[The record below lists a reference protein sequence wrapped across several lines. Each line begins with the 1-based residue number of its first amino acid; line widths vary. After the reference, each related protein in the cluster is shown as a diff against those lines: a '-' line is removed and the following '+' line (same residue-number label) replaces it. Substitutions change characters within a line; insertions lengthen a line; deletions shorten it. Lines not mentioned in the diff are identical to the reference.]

1 MKKFKYIAAQLL
13 LCCMAFSGCDK
24 YLDVEPKGKQLLKT
38 TNDFDLW
45 LNAQTF
51 TTEISSP
58 YLDYMSDNM
67 DYLGVNTPSIT
78 LSDFVYTWAAQFTND
93 VSAPAY
99 LWVDHY
105 KRISLYNT
113 LLLGIDAAEGGTAS
127 QKNSL
132 KAEALLGRA
141 YSYFYLVNE
150 YAKPYDEAS
159 ATTDLAVPF
168 VTSDNVSQKAPPRA
182 TAAEIYKHILDD
194 INAAIPYL
202 PEDNSSARFRGSKAA
217 AYSVLA
223 RVYLYR
229 REYSEAQR
237 YAELALAN
245 TRATMID
252 YTNSASFPN
261 TQNVVSHSDAIYA
274 KGYAAAGI
282 PIALDFKST
291 FASNDARRTIF
302 YSNWTSTVRG
312 ATAFYAAV
320 VTPIFQL
327 TNSGT
332 TVQEMHLIAAECAVR
347 SIAPNSL
354 STALGHLNQVRR
366 NRYTGTPIESRDFAS
381 ADRNVVF
388 NEVLAERRRELP
400 FHSLRWF
407 DMRRFDKE
415 NRMPAVIRTNAQNT
429 VIATLEPH
437 SPRYTL
443 QIPIQVMAF
452 NPDMPQNP

>member
-1 MKKFKYIAAQLL
+1 MV
-13 LCCMAFSGCDK
+13 FSGCDK

-38 TNDFDLW
+38 TSDFDLW
-45 LNAQTF
+45 LNASIF

-58 YLDYMSDNM
+58 YLEYMADNM
-67 DYLGVNTPSIT
+67 DYLGVNTPQIT
-78 LSDFVYTWAAQFTND
+78 LTDFVYTWAPQFTND
-93 VSAPAY
+93 VAAPAY
-99 LWVDHY
+99 LWADHY
-105 KRISLYNT
+105 QRISLYNT
-113 LLLGIDAAEGGTAS
+113 VLLGIDAAEGGTVS

-132 KAEALLGRA
+132 KGEALLGRA

-150 YAKPYDEAS
+150 YASPYDAET

-182 TAAEIYKHILDD
+182 TTAVIYQHIIDD
-194 INAAIPYL
+194 INAAIPNL
-202 PEDNSSARFRGSKAA
+202 PDDNSGARFRGSKAA

-229 REYSEAQR
+229 REYAEALL
-237 YAELALAN
+237 YAELSLAN

-252 YTNSASFPN
+252 YNIPSSFPG
-261 TQNVVSHSDAIYA
+261 TQLVVSHPDAIYG

-282 PIALDFKST
+282 PLTLDFKGT
-291 FASNDARRTIF
+291 FASNDARRSIF
-302 YSNWTSTVRG
+302 YTNWASTVRG

-332 TVQEMHLIAAECAVR
+332 TVQEMHLIAAECAAR
-347 SIAPNSL
+347 GTAPNSVA
-354 STALGHLNQVRR
+354 TALNHLNEVRR
-366 NRYTGTPIESRDFAS
+366 KRYTGTPVESRDFTS
-381 ADRNVVF
+381 SSQDVVF

-415 NRMPAVIRTNAQNT
+415 NRMSTVTRTNAQNT
-429 VIATLEPH
+429 VIARLEPH

-443 QIPIQVMAF
+443 QIPIQVTAF